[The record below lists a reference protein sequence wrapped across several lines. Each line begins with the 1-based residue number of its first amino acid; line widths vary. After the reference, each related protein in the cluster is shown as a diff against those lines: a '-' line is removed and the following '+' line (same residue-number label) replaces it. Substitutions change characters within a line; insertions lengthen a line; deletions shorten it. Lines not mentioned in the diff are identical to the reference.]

1 MASNG
6 GLSCVLCDG
15 GGFFFYF
22 LGQNFGQMKLGI
34 LRVGFLVLMVGL
46 VQLGWGQTTILSEN
60 IGTTGTGTQAIAS
73 TTFQNSSLSFT
84 GSADTRITTPSSGY
98 TGASGSR
105 NVFITSTDGINF
117 QISGISTV
125 CFSNLVLSFGAHKS
139 TIASNMTELIL
150 EFSTNGVTYTP
161 ISFPAQPTGSGTAN
175 WRLISGLS
183 LPASANNA
191 SNLRLRWTQTS
202 TTTQFRIDDIRLTGV
217 GTPTT
222 QASSFS
228 ASGITDVQ
236 MNLAWSRGNGTGIL
250 VLAKELAPVDAS
262 PVNGTNY
269 TANAAFGSGSEIGT
283 GNFVVYKGTSTGLT
297 VTSLMSGEAYYY
309 SLYEFNSTTNCYLT
323 PPLTGSASV
332 LPIELVFFNT
342 EKRQATTY
350 LTWATATELNNDFFQ
365 IERSPDGRDFE
376 AIGEVDGAGTSY
388 ETLHYAFTDEKP
400 LSGWNYYRLKQVDF
414 DGQFAYSPV
423 RAVLMGKATA
433 NFDQLRLFPNPAA
446 NEIFIQSPANI
457 QPGDLLEIF
466 DQFGRL
472 VLQREAVEALDGP
485 LDLFL
490 LPAGLYVARL
500 QTEDG
505 AATGTFLVK
514 R

>member
-1 MASNG
+1 
-6 GLSCVLCDG
+6 
-15 GGFFFYF
+15 
-22 LGQNFGQMKLGI
+22 MKLGI
-34 LRVGFLVLMVGL
+34 LRVGFLVVMVGL
-46 VQLGWGQTTILSEN
+46 VQVGWGQTIIFSEN
-60 IGTTGTGTQAIAS
+60 IGTTGTSTQAIAS

-84 GSADTRITTPSSGY
+84 GSADTRTTSPSSGY

-105 NVFITSTDGINF
+105 NVFMTNTVGINF
-117 QISGISTV
+117 QISGISTL
-125 CFSNLVLSFGAHKS
+125 CHSNLVLSFGALK
-139 TIASNMTELIL
+139 TTVASDMTELLL
-150 EFSTNGVTYTP
+150 EFSTNGVSYTP
-161 ISFPAQPTGSGTAN
+161 ISFPAQPTGTGTAI
-175 WRLISGLS
+175 WRLISGIS

-202 TTTQFRIDDIRLTGV
+202 TSPQFRIDDIRLTGI

-236 MNLAWSRGNGTGIL
+236 MNLAWSRGNGTGVLI
-250 VLAKELAPVDAS
+250 LAKQLGPVDAS
-262 PVNGTNY
+262 LVNGTNY

-283 GNFVVYKGTSTGLT
+283 GNFVVYKGTGTGVT

-332 LPIELVFFNT
+332 LPIELLYFNT

-350 LTWATATELNNDFFQ
+350 LTWATASELNNDYMAV
-365 IERSPDGRDFE
+365 ERSADGKTWEELSR
-376 AIGEVDGAGTSY
+376 IVGAGTTNEIQDYS
-388 ETLHYAFTDEKP
+388 FTDEKP

-423 RAVLMGKATA
+423 RAVLMGKTDAVS
-433 NFDQLRLFPNPAA
+433 DQLRLFPNPAK
-446 NEIFIQSPANI
+446 NEIVIQSQANI

-472 VLQREAVEALDGP
+472 ALQWEAVEALDKP
-485 LDLFL
+485 LDLFG

-500 QTEDG
+500 KTADG
-505 AATGTFLVK
+505 FATGTFLVK